1 MSMEKELM
9 EEKSGFLYMMH
20 LGKQA
25 EIIFNIIVS
34 WDSKCLDAVFQKQHL
49 ETGFLFLFGLQK
61 SHFVAKYRTMYNR
74 HLEFGSLPYKVKV
87 GVRLS

>member
-1 MSMEKELM
+1 ML
-9 EEKSGFLYMMH
+9 

-25 EIIFNIIVS
+25 EILFFNIIVTLAS
-34 WDSKCLDAVFQKQHL
+34 TCLDAAFQKQHL

-61 SHFVAKYRTMYNR
+61 SHFDAKYRTMYNR

-87 GVRLS
+87 GVELP